1 MKLEALQLLCLLN
14 IQLNFS
20 MFAKI
25 LKIGFCIF
33 RNNGNLCMERNNI
46 FDKKKLQ
53 NFYIL
58 FVNLRLDLK
67 SISNDQ
73 EKANLPKQTQEQTP
87 NNFC

>member
-1 MKLEALQLLCLLN
+1 
-14 IQLNFS
+14 
-20 MFAKI
+20 
-25 LKIGFCIF
+25 
-33 RNNGNLCMERNNI
+33 MEKNNI